1 VKLISTN
8 DDLYK
13 IKNRLDKMNYIHKIS
28 QTMAKAFNV
37 DQVLKMMLTG
47 IISKNFLDYDEVFF
61 FEIDEKE
68 KFITLKYSTD
78 KVLMEKSSL
87 DINYGNYS
95 QFLIETSENPRVF
108 KKYNP
113 NIFSNRIIYDGN
125 SILSRVIERLKL
137 VHINKELDDFHK
149 EELTLMDRLIGNDEY
164 LLLPLVSNQKKLGV
178 VVVSDKRHKKNV
190 GDADKEILSLL
201 CDNTGFSIGLIENYN
216 EILQIA
222 DKLEREKNLSDYY
235 QRYNA
240 SIMESLDTAIVVFN
254 TKMQIVEINKNAL
267 KLFNE
272 EKQKILGRDINE
284 ENILPEEVLKI
295 LKEVRS
301 INDIITL
308 SNRKLRNNPDKI
320 FNVKI
325 SPLLDKYTEDTLG
338 TIVALN
344 DITRN
349 YNMEKELKKRERLAI
364 LGEMSARIAHEIR
377 NPITIIGGFVK
388 RLGKT
393 EDEEKK
399 RIYVKILNDE
409 LKRLE
414 DLVGDVLTVSK
425 NPIGKLDREKIEI
438 SIICK
443 EIIEGMEE
451 KASKKKITLEL
462 INKNERSFY
471 FGNRGGIKQIL
482 INLIQNAIEASN
494 YNEKVVITLC
504 IEDKYDVISVF
515 NKGKIIPQE
524 VLKRIFE
531 PFFTT
536 KSFGTGLGLSV
547 VKNIIEEHNGKIVA
561 SSSEKGTEFKVY
573 LPENNC
579 STIA

>member
-1 VKLISTN
+1 
-8 DDLYK
+8 
-13 IKNRLDKMNYIHKIS
+13 MNYIHKIS
-28 QTMAKAFNV
+28 QTMTKAFNV

-78 KVLMEKSSL
+78 KELMEKSSL

-149 EELTLMDRLIGNDEY
+149 AELTLMDRLVENDEY

-178 VVVSDKRHKKNV
+178 VVVSDKKHKKNV
-190 GDADKEILSLL
+190 SDADKEILSLL

-284 ENILPEEVLKI
+284 ENIL
-295 LKEVRS
+295 
-301 INDIITL
+301 D
-308 SNRKLRNNPDKI
+308 RK
-320 FNVKI
+320 
-325 SPLLDKYTEDTLG
+325 
-338 TIVALN
+338 
-344 DITRN
+344 
-349 YNMEKELKKRERLAI
+349 
-364 LGEMSARIAHEIR
+364 
-377 NPITIIGGFVK
+377 
-388 RLGKT
+388 
-393 EDEEKK
+393 
-399 RIYVKILNDE
+399 
-409 LKRLE
+409 
-414 DLVGDVLTVSK
+414 
-425 NPIGKLDREKIEI
+425 
-438 SIICK
+438 
-443 EIIEGMEE
+443 
-451 KASKKKITLEL
+451 
-462 INKNERSFY
+462 
-471 FGNRGGIKQIL
+471 
-482 INLIQNAIEASN
+482 
-494 YNEKVVITLC
+494 
-504 IEDKYDVISVF
+504 
-515 NKGKIIPQE
+515 
-524 VLKRIFE
+524 
-531 PFFTT
+531 
-536 KSFGTGLGLSV
+536 SV
-547 VKNIIEEHNGKIVA
+547 V
-561 SSSEKGTEFKVY
+561 
-573 LPENNC
+573 
-579 STIA
+579 